1 MNMKTLPIALLGLG
15 CLASSQGLAAPNP
28 DVVLQARVV
37 HTVTGQ
43 DISPGEVRF
52 SDGLITAIGTTVD
65 HSGAQVVALTNQHL
79 YPGLIALDTGLGL
92 AEISGVRATLDLTEV
107 GDYTPEV
114 ESWLAANPDSELIPV
129 ARANGIVCFEPVPQ
143 GGTVSGLSGLIS
155 VEGWTTEQRAI
166 KKAMALHIFWPSM
179 DLSPPSS
186 QPGAPSQPPPRSL
199 EDQARE
205 RRTKIRELD
214 DFFEEARA
222 YAKARTAAAT
232 GGTSPPALIP
242 AWEAMLPVVT
252 GEVPVMIHANELRQI
267 QTAVAWARERKMK
280 IIIAGG
286 RDAGLV
292 ADLLGT
298 NRIPVI
304 FEHVFTQP
312 QKDTLAYD
320 FLFRTPELLRKAG
333 TICALSIGAD
343 SFNAALTRNLPY
355 AAAQCAAFGCPREEA
370 LRMITLNPAEIAGVA
385 NHLGSL
391 STGKDATVFSAD
403 GDILDAR
410 TNVKRMWIRGAE
422 VTLSD
427 RQTRLYDRYRNRPKT
442 AQAK

>member
-1 MNMKTLPIALLGLG
+1 
-15 CLASSQGLAAPNP
+15 
-28 DVVLQARVV
+28 
-37 HTVTGQ
+37 
-43 DISPGEVRF
+43 
-52 SDGLITAIGTTVD
+52 
-65 HSGAQVVALTNQHL
+65 
-79 YPGLIALDTGLGL
+79 
-92 AEISGVRATLDLTEV
+92 
-107 GDYTPEV
+107 
-114 ESWLAANPDSELIPV
+114 
-129 ARANGIVCFEPVPQ
+129 
-143 GGTVSGLSGLIS
+143 
-155 VEGWTTEQRAI
+155 
-166 KKAMALHIFWPSM
+166 
-179 DLSPPSS
+179 
-186 QPGAPSQPPPRSL
+186 
-199 EDQARE
+199 
-205 RRTKIRELD
+205 
-214 DFFEEARA
+214 
-222 YAKARTAAAT
+222 
-232 GGTSPPALIP
+232 
-242 AWEAMLPVVT
+242 
-252 GEVPVMIHANELRQI
+252 MIHANELRQI
-267 QTAVAWARERKMK
+267 QTAVVWARERKMK

-292 ADLLGT
+292 ADMLGT